1 MSGVGFNFFSNIF
14 RRIDAAISSFISLIN
29 GNIVDYIIPAVS
41 IGVSISLLWVG
52 TMAVLGS
59 INAPHS
65 DLLKRALS
73 YATITFIAGAGGLYQ
88 SQFAD
93 LIMTLPE
100 DLATSLLGDSG
111 AVSSNVLDLAAGQG
125 FTLMGDAFNRF
136 DLFAGATWG
145 WAVLGTAIGFVTVIV
160 VGIGGGFIMTAKVAL
175 GLLAAL
181 GPMFIYALLFEPLR
195 NFFSAWLNNVVQ
207 YILLIVM
214 FSAVF
219 KFFMEIFSVYIKQ
232 VDLDNSGLNLWY
244 TTGGIILLGVY
255 TKHML
260 GKLPQLASALSQGTH
275 IGTRSNNKPDSPTPS
290 SPNPSSPINQV
301 NPSSPTIAPTGGVGG
316 AFRGRDTI

>member
-14 RRIDAAISSFISLIN
+14 RRIDAAISSFVSLIN

-59 INAPHS
+59 INSPHS
-65 DLLKRALS
+65 ELLKRSLV

-88 SQFAD
+88 SQLVD
-93 LIMTLPE
+93 LIMSLPE
-100 DLATSLLGDSG
+100 DLATSLLGGGDG
-111 AVSSNVLDLAAGQG
+111 ASSNVLDMAAGQG
-125 FTLMGDAFNRF
+125 FTLAGEALNRF
-136 DLFAGATWG
+136 DIFAGSTWG
-145 WAVLGTAIGFVTVIV
+145 WACLGFAIGAVTIIV

-195 NFFSAWLNNVVQ
+195 NFFAAWLNNVVQ

-219 KFFMEIFSVYIKQ
+219 KFFMEIFTVYIRQ
-232 VDLDNSGLNLWY
+232 VDLDNSALNLWY
-244 TTGGIILLGVY
+244 TTGGVILLGVF
-255 TKHML
+255 TKYML

-275 IGTRSNNKPDSPTPS
+275 IGTRTSDKPDAPAPNAPPS
-290 SPNPSSPINQV
+290 SPVNQV
-301 NPSSPTIAPTGGVGG
+301 NPASPTIGGAGG
-316 AFRGRDTI
+316 AFRGKDTI